1 MPAVQ
6 ASIATA
12 ARAAKWG
19 GEQGPDED
27 AGRGGRRAQAG
38 GDEAQRQGAAAVMV
52 LVAVVEDSDR
62 QGGGVEL
69 AGGGAAAGQGVVE
82 HSAPGVVAPEPVHH
96 VGADGLG
103 PEFFGEGGDDV
114 VGEALVG
121 GHGVVGVFVAA
132 DHPVAQ
138 FGDLAD
144 GAVPGPAGVD
154 GHGQPVD
161 AGAGG
166 LFGDDGRHLPAGVDP
181 AVFVAVAIEHG
192 AQQLTLVLGHRQPED
207 PCAGGDFAGQC
218 LVAVGHA
225 GAAFGGLQV
234 VGQSADQVVGVDA
247 VGGETQVADDGA
259 RWRQKRVAG
268 AAGQGGTQGSPPAG
282 NAEAQRGPLAG
293 DEGCAA
299 GGGAG
304 EDQAVDQDGAGV
316 PGVQG
321 EDGEHDGQGRAP
333 VEADRHPQSQRLFEQ
348 DVGVDGSVV
357 DAFEQLR

>member
-6 ASIATA
+6 ASSATA
-12 ARAAKWG
+12 ARAAG
-19 GEQGPDED
+19 GAASRGPTRTP
-27 AGRGGRRAQAG
+27 AAAAARRQCG
-38 GDEAQRQGAAAVMV
+38 GDEAQRQGAPAVV
-52 LVAVVEDSDR
+52 ELVAVVEDSDR
-62 QGGGVEL
+62 QRGGVEL
-69 AGGGAAAGQGVVE
+69 AGGGAAGQGVVE

-96 VGADGLG
+96 VCADWLGA
-103 PEFFGEGGDDV
+103 EFFGDGGDDV
-114 VGEALVG
+114 VGQALVG

-132 DHPVAQ
+132 DHPVAH
-138 FGDLAD
+138 FGDLAH

-161 AGAGG
+161 AGAGC

-192 AQQLTLVLGHRQPED
+192 AQQLALVLGHGQPED
-207 PCAGGDFAGQC
+207 PCAGGDFAGQG

-225 GAAFGGLQV
+225 DAAFGGLQV
-234 VGQSADQVVGVDA
+234 VGQSADQIVGVDA
-247 VGGETQVADDGA
+247 VGGEAQVADDGA
-259 RWRQKRVAG
+259 RWRQQRVAG
-268 AAGQGGTQGSPPAG
+268 AAGQVGAQGAPRAG
-282 NAEAQRGPLAG
+282 NAEAQGGPLAG
-293 DEGCAA
+293 DQCCAA

-348 DVGVDGSVV
+348 DVGVDGGVV